1 MARAGLGLAL
11 HRRMHTRRP
20 LGFLIA
26 VVLLAFVATPLTAA
40 DPAVTIT
47 HVRPMSP
54 ELQSLV
60 DKGVERSPA
69 LRALVAKLEASN
81 VIVYVNF
88 REFPEKIVEGRLVF
102 IGTTAHLRYLQIFI
116 ESSLPHEKHLS
127 LLGHEFR
134 HALEIAAEPSV
145 VDSLSMGR
153 YYGEIGWIG
162 QLHSTKAR
170 GGAHR
175 RLQSLP
181 WNVKLNTRLV
191 TNHMYGFLFLSGYLP
206 VDSAHELP
214 WV

>member
-1 MARAGLGLAL
+1 MARAGLDLAL

-20 LGFLIA
+20 LRFLIA

-40 DPAVTIT
+40 DPPVRVP

-60 DKGVERSPA
+60 DEGIERSPA

-88 REFPEKIVEGRLVF
+88 REFPEKIIEGRLVF
-102 IGTTAHLRYLQIFI
+102 IGATARLRYLQVYI
-116 ESSLPHEKHLS
+116 ESSLPHEKHLA

-145 VDSLSMGR
+145 VDSFSMGR
-153 YYGEIGWIG
+153 YYGEIGYRVAGPPHQQRYETREAIVSARHV
-162 QLHSTKAR
+162 LSEVIASIAAEEKALR
-170 GGAHR
+170 
-175 RLQSLP
+175 
-181 WNVKLNTRLV
+181 
-191 TNHMYGFLFLSGYLP
+191 
-206 VDSAHELP
+206 E
-214 WV
+214 

>member
-1 MARAGLGLAL
+1 
-11 HRRMHTRRP
+11 MHTRRP

-26 VVLLAFVATPLTAA
+26 VVLLAVSGV
-40 DPAVTIT
+40 AVTIT
-47 HVRPMSP
+47 HVRPMSL

-60 DKGVERSPA
+60 DEGVERSPA

-153 YYGEIGWIG
+153 YYGEIGYRVAGPPHQQRYETREAIVSG
-162 QLHSTKAR
+162 RRVLGEVIASIAAEEKAGR
-170 GGAHR
+170 
-175 RLQSLP
+175 
-181 WNVKLNTRLV
+181 
-191 TNHMYGFLFLSGYLP
+191 
-206 VDSAHELP
+206 D
-214 WV
+214 